1 MMNFKQAILSISI
14 LALSSFSTFVAAD
27 TGLTLLSDSEMA
39 AETGQGLVNLSY
51 LAAGQAGNPMA
62 GSSGVSFYTLGI
74 EADVSVN
81 ANIKK
86 LQLGCGG
93 SNGAN
98 GCDIDIDNFS
108 LGCIANSVG
117 TCISLPA
124 TGRQINGA
132 VTDNSV
138 GNQSQMKDFLLSN
151 PFFQFAI
158 KNPNTAST
166 REVVGIR
173 IGAQN
178 VSGPLSF
185 GNINSFSGYLTANAN
200 LSMIGGNNVAVTCRY
215 PASCVAPGADTK
227 EMLNNGASSWG
238 APSTSCGFLCTRG
251 NKGTPAGGY
260 LGLGDDMILDIGLA
274 NIRYQEALVSYQTVN
289 RTGIGVS
296 LSGNRQTQAQLA
308 GVNLAGVVNS
318 IVYGNTDGSDTAGAN
333 PLELVDSDAGALVG
347 AFGPTL
353 LPLLRGGIADQIK
366 RQMAQGLRIYN
377 QSDTTNQ
384 TTING
389 KSDEQIH
396 TDLNNYILPY
406 NVSNLHQADINS
418 PLFGISLQKEAI
430 QYPGYA
436 AAVARGWSLYMPNAF
451 TLNINR
457 PVATQYNAA
466 GAITQQGLINDIL
479 QSSNAR
485 DGNIVGLE
493 PSFRNCYGGLTFC

>member
-1 MMNFKQAILSISI
+1 MLFKSKGWHYIIL
-14 LALSSFSTFVAAD
+14 LASLFMSGGAVAND
-27 TGLTLLSDSEMA
+27 LKPLTDGEMA
-39 AETGQGLVNLSY
+39 AETGQALVNLSY

-62 GSSGVSFYTLGI
+62 GSAGVGFYTLGI
-74 EADVSVN
+74 EAEVGIN

-86 LQLGCGG
+86 FQAGCGG
-93 SNGAN
+93 ANGAN
-98 GCDIDIDNFS
+98 GCDLDIDNFS
-108 LGCIANSVG
+108 LGCIANSAG

-132 VTDNSV
+132 VSDNSV
-138 GNQSQMKDFLLSN
+138 GNQSQMKDFVLTN

-158 KNPNTAST
+158 KNPTTAST

-173 IGAQN
+173 IGAAN
-178 VSGPLSF
+178 VSGPMSF
-185 GNINSFSGYLTANAN
+185 GQINSFSGYLTAQAN
-200 LSMIGGNNVAVTCRY
+200 LSMIGGDNVAVTCRY
-215 PASCVAPGADTK
+215 PATCIAPGADT
-227 EMLNNGASSWG
+227 NGIRSNGASSWG
-238 APSTSCGFLCTRG
+238 APQTGNFFTGTRG
-251 NKGTPAGGY
+251 GKGTPAGGY
-260 LGLGDDMILDIGLA
+260 LGLGDDMILNLGLA
-274 NIRYQEALVSYQTVN
+274 KIRYQEALVSYQTVN

-318 IVYGNTDGSDTAGAN
+318 IVYGNTDGSATAGAN
-333 PLELVDSDAGALVG
+333 PLELVDSDAGGLVSAL
-347 AFGPTL
+347 GPTL

-377 QSDTTNQ
+377 QNDTTNQ

-396 TDLNNYILPY
+396 TDLNGYILPY

-418 PLFGISLQKEAI
+418 PLFGLSLQKEAI

-436 AAVARGWSLYMPNAF
+436 EAVARGWSLYMPNAF

-466 GAITQQGLINDIL
+466 GAITQNGLINDIL

-493 PSFRNCYGGLTFC
+493 PSYRNCYGGLTFC

>member
-51 LAAGQAGNPMA
+51 LAAGQSGNPMS

-74 EADVSVN
+74 EADVSIN

-98 GCDIDIDNFS
+98 ACDIDIDNFS
-108 LGCIANSVG
+108 LGCIANSAG

-132 VTDNSV
+132 VSDNSV
-138 GNQSQMKDFLLSN
+138 DNQSQMKDFLLSN

-158 KNPNTAST
+158 KNSDTAST

-178 VSGPLSF
+178 VSGPISF
-185 GNINSFSGYLTANAN
+185 GNLNTFSGYLTAQAN
-200 LSMIGGNNVAVTCRY
+200 LIMGGGENVAVTCRY
-215 PASCVAPGADTK
+215 PASCVAPGADTNGIR
-227 EMLNNGASSWG
+227 NNGASSWG
-238 APSTSCGFLCTRG
+238 APQTGTRG
-251 NKGTPAGGY
+251 GKGTPSGGY
-260 LGLGDDMILDIGLA
+260 LGLGDDMILNLGLA
-274 NIRYQEALVSYQTVN
+274 KIRYQEALVSYQTVN

-318 IVYGNTDGSDTAGAN
+318 IVYGNTDGSATAGAN
-333 PLELVDSDAGALVG
+333 PLELVDSDAGGLVSAL
-347 AFGPTL
+347 GPTL

-377 QSDTTNQ
+377 QNDTTNQ

-396 TDLNNYILPY
+396 TDLNGYILPY

-466 GAITQQGLINDIL
+466 GAITQNGLINDIL

-493 PSFRNCYGGLTFC
+493 PSYRNCYGGLTFC